1 MSWFKKE
8 KTPLAPVRKSRMPEG
23 LWTKCRE
30 CSEILYTKEIRRNL
44 SVCPKCN
51 YHMGLTSRE
60 RVRSILDDGKFEEIE
75 RGLRSTDPLNFS
87 DTKPYGEHLS
97 QNQQTTSLDNAVLVV
112 RGHLDG
118 IPIILAT
125 MEYGFIGGSMGVVVG
140 EKITRAVE
148 RALSERVPLLIV
160 SRSGGARM
168 QEGAISLMQ
177 MAKISAALARLDEAR
192 VPYISILTDP
202 TTGGVTASFAML
214 GDLNIAEPKAL
225 IGFAG
230 PRVIEQTIRQPLPP
244 GFQRS
249 EYLLQHGMLDMIVER
264 GAMKDTLAKMLKF
277 FTQARNGRDARMETP
292 SVPAAVVASE
302 PDIDEQPPVDEPE
315 PSRVLEKP

>member
-8 KTPLAPVRKSRMPEG
+8 KTPLTPVRKSRMPEG

-60 RVRSILDDGKFEEIE
+60 RARSILDEGRFEEIE
-75 RGLRSTDPLNFS
+75 QGLRSTDPLSFS
-87 DTKPYGEHLS
+87 DTRPYGERLS
-97 QNQQTTSLDNAVLVV
+97 RGQQATGLDDAVLIV
-112 RGHLDG
+112 RGRVGG
-118 IPIILAT
+118 IPVILAV

-148 RALSERVPLLIV
+148 RALKERVPLVIV

-177 MAKISAALARLDEAR
+177 MAKISAALARLDEGR
-192 VPYISILTDP
+192 VPYISVLTDP

-264 GAMKDTLAKMLKF
+264 GAMKETLARLLRF
-277 FTQARNGRDARMETP
+277 FTQAPNGADARAE
-292 SVPAAVVASE
+292 SRSRPAASVESEAAAIDSE
-302 PDIDEQPPVDEPE
+302 PTQPVHK
-315 PSRVLEKP
+315 SAL